1 MSGHQVAAYQQ
12 ALSARANC
20 GHRSLGAQDL
30 GRETAGGADGRLTS
44 VEPSSNDAYERLLT
58 GETVSWHQIMRD
70 NPMLGTITVAQLVNA
85 GVVRVMPDYD
95 PVTGTIDFR
104 LRKLKP

>member
-1 MSGHQVAAYQQ
+1 MAAYQQ

-20 GHRSLGAQDL
+20 GHRSFAEQDL
-30 GRETAGGADGRLTS
+30 GLEITSEVDGGFAGG
-44 VEPSSNDAYERLLT
+44 EPSAKDAYERLLT

-85 GVVRVMPDYD
+85 GVVQVIPDYD
-95 PVTGTIDFR
+95 PVTGAIDFR
-104 LRKLKP
+104 LCKLKP